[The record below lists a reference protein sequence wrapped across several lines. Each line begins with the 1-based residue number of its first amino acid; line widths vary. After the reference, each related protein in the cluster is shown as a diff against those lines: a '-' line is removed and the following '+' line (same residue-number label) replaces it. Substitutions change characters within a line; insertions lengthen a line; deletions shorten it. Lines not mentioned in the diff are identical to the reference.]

1 MGENKRSKPISE
13 IINFGN
19 TTLPANRKKIAALN
33 KARSKTQ
40 ERRIAAYFK
49 GSRVPMS
56 GSGSIKGDCVIP
68 LDEYRSIYVECKL
81 TEKDKIQLQTEWLEK
96 INKDTK
102 SMRCVYGILVISFM
116 RHKEDYVCLPMDM
129 AQKLGILTLPTKD
142 GIIEKSFTVHR
153 LLPAYSIH
161 TNHGI
166 WSFCEKADLKKALES
181 HA

>member
-81 TEKDKIQLQTEWLEK
+81 TEKDKIMLQTEWLEK

-153 LLPAYSIH
+153 ILPVFSIH

>member
-1 MGENKRSKPISE
+1 
-13 IINFGN
+13 
-19 TTLPANRKKIAALN
+19 
-33 KARSKTQ
+33 
-40 ERRIAAYFK
+40 
-49 GSRVPMS
+49 
-56 GSGSIKGDCVIP
+56 
-68 LDEYRSIYVECKL
+68 
-81 TEKDKIQLQTEWLEK
+81 
-96 INKDTK
+96 
-102 SMRCVYGILVISFM
+102 M

-153 LLPAYSIH
+153 ILPVFSIH